1 MERSWW
7 EVTQDGFCMKHSS
20 EIKSFDG
27 TKSVSS
33 MVEPSGTES
42 SNKETE
48 EVVKVISLSD
58 AILI

>member
-1 MERSWW
+1 
-7 EVTQDGFCMKHSS
+7 MKHSS